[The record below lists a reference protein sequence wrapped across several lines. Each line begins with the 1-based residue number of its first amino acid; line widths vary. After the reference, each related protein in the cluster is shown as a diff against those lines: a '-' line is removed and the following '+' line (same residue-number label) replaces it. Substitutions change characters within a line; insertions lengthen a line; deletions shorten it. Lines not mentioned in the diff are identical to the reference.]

1 MKTMTLFTTNVSL
14 VSLNGQIENA
24 IPPIKFK
31 RMSSPQLQHLIN
43 DNNQIVEKRN
53 VGNEAKETQHINART
68 TIKRSRNN

>member
-53 VGNEAKETQHINART
+53 VRNEAKETQHINART